1 MSGPRLPRIH
11 VLAGVNG
18 AGKSSIGGAAIR
30 QHGGKYFN
38 PDEAARTLR
47 EKDPTLPQTDVNSAA
62 WRLGLRLLNRAIERR
77 LDFAFETTLGG
88 NTITGLLVKAAEQGI
103 EVYVWYVGLSSP
115 ELHIARVQARVSRG
129 GHDIP
134 AHDIHQRYE
143 HSRLNLIALLPHLT
157 TLHMYDNSADA
168 DPAAGR
174 IPQLKLVLYLER
186 SRVLGPPDLTATPNW
201 AKPIVAAA
209 LKLHRSSTFPT

>member
-1 MSGPRLPRIH
+1 MTSSKLPNIH

-30 QHGGKYFN
+30 QHGGEYFN
-38 PDEAARTLR
+38 PDEAARVLR
-47 EKDPTLPQTDVNSAA
+47 EKDPTLTQADANSAA
-62 WRLGLRLLNRAIERR
+62 WRQGVRLLKRAIEEG
-77 LDFAFETTLGG
+77 LDFTFETTLGG
-88 NTITGLLVKAAEQGI
+88 STITTLLMQAAERGI
-103 EVYVWYVGLSSP
+103 EVHVWYVGLSSP
-115 ELHIARVQARVSRG
+115 ELHVTRVQARVSQG

-134 AHDIHQRYE
+134 EDDIHRRYE

-157 TLHMYDNSADA
+157 TLHVYDNSVDA

-174 IPQLKLVLYLER
+174 TPKPTPVLHIER
-186 SRVLGPPDLTATPNW
+186 GKILGPPDLAATPNW

-209 LKLHRSSTFPT
+209 LKLSPP

>member
-1 MSGPRLPRIH
+1 MTTSKRPNIH

-30 QHGGKYFN
+30 QHGGEYFN
-38 PDEAARTLR
+38 PDEAARVLR
-47 EKDPTLPQTDVNSAA
+47 EKDPTLTQADANSAA
-62 WRLGLRLLNRAIERR
+62 WRQGVRLLKRAIEEG
-77 LDFAFETTLGG
+77 LDFTFETTLGG
-88 NTITGLLVKAAEQGI
+88 STITTLFMQATERGI
-103 EVYVWYVGLSSP
+103 EVHVWYVGLSSP
-115 ELHIARVQARVSRG
+115 ELHIKRVQARVSQG

-134 AHDIHQRYE
+134 EDDIHRRYE

-157 TLHMYDNSADA
+157 TLHVYDNSVDA

-174 IPQLKLVLYLER
+174 TPKPTPVLHIER
-186 SRVLGPPDLTATPNW
+186 GKILGPPDLAATPNW

-209 LKLHRSSTFPT
+209 LKLSPP